1 MFLGLSQPLN
11 EYVTTSL
18 IIRMTSNTLLLCLL
32 VAIFTSLIAV
42 PCSIFVTMF
51 DFNGRKF
58 FSWALCLSLAFPI
71 YVYAF
76 IFIGAA
82 DEISFISNS
91 IRENIVLSALIM
103 SLGLYP
109 YTFLLCKAQLR
120 KIGVNIFK
128 ASKSLGKNNLQT
140 IYLILLPSLRP
151 SIIAGTVLCV
161 FETISDFGGVATLG
175 INTLTVG
182 IFNIWFGYQDLI
194 SGAKISLML
203 FFLAM
208 IILYISKLNSNSGK
222 ASGYGKANHGLIK
235 PNKILNLSITLFC
248 SSVFIATFVFP
259 FVQLVVWS
267 SENTKNNIP
276 LELILN
282 SFLIGLVVALAASVI
297 ATILSLGSFK
307 SSNKIIF
314 NLSTIGYAIP
324 GSVIAVSLLLVFSFY
339 FSLSVTVFGIWG
351 LFLCL
356 LIRFIT
362 PLIRYL
368 DAALTNVTEET
379 LSATKIYSKSL
390 LKTLRNIYFPA
401 LYPSLMLGFLVV
413 FIEVIKEQPATLLL
427 RPVGFDT
434 LSSKIYNFT
443 SEGQWELA
451 STPSIALILLSLILV
466 LILNNRIDNE

>member
-1 MFLGLSQPLN
+1 MRHLRLFKILSYPWVLLVSIIFLTFTIIGFTQPLN
-11 EYVTTSL
+11 EYVTSSL
-18 IIRMTSNTLLLCLL
+18 IIEMTFNTLLLCTL
-32 VAIFTSLIAV
+32 VSIFTSLIAV

-51 DFNGRKF
+51 DFYGRQF

-82 DEISFISNS
+82 EEVSFISGS
-91 IRENIVLSALIM
+91 IRENIVLSGLIM

-109 YTFLLCKAQLR
+109 YTFLLCKAQL
-120 KIGVNIFK
+120 KKTGVSIFK

-140 IYLILLPSLRP
+140 IYLILLPSLKP
-151 SIIAGTVLCV
+151 AIIAGTVLCI

-175 INTLTVG
+175 IDTLTVG

-194 SGAKISLML
+194 SGAKISLLL
-203 FFLAM
+203 FLLAM
-208 IILYISKLNSNSGK
+208 IILYISKLNSDSRKSLG
-222 ASGYGKANHGLIK
+222 AGKANHSLIK
-235 PNKILNLSITLFC
+235 PNKIFNFSIVLFC
-248 SSVFIATFVFP
+248 SFVFVITFVFP
-259 FVQLVVWS
+259 LMQLIAWS
-267 SENTKNNIP
+267 SENIKNNIP
-276 LELILN
+276 LELIFN
-282 SFLIGLVVALAASVI
+282 SFLIGFIVALAASVI
-297 ATILSLGSFK
+297 AIILSLGNFK
-307 SSNKIIF
+307 SSNRIIF

-324 GSVIAVSLLLVFSFY
+324 GSVLAISLLLVFSFY
-339 FSLSVTVFGIWG
+339 FDLSITVFGIWG

-368 DAALTNVTEET
+368 DAALSSINQKTI
-379 LSATKIYSKSL
+379 SATRIYSKNL
-390 LKTLRNIYFPA
+390 LKTFKSIYFPA
-401 LYPSLMLGFLVV
+401 LYPSLLLGFLVV

-443 SEGQWELA
+443 SEG
-451 STPSIALILLSLILV
+451 
-466 LILNNRIDNE
+466 NGN

>member
-1 MFLGLSQPLN
+1 
-11 EYVTTSL
+11 
-18 IIRMTSNTLLLCLL
+18 MTSNTVLLCIL

-51 DFNGRKF
+51 DFYGRKF

-76 IFIGAA
+76 IFVGAV
-82 DEISFISNS
+82 EEVSFISGS
-91 IRENIVLSALIM
+91 IRENIVLSGLVM

-109 YTFLLCKAQLR
+109 YTFLLCKAQL
-120 KIGVNIFK
+120 KKTGVSIFK

-140 IYLILLPSLRP
+140 IYLVLLPSLKP
-151 SIIAGTVLCV
+151 AIIAGTVLCI

-175 INTLTVG
+175 VNTLTVG

-203 FFLAM
+203 LFLAM
-208 IILYISKLNSNSGK
+208 IILYISKLNSDSRRSSGAGK
-222 ASGYGKANHGLIK
+222 ADHSLIK
-235 PNKILNLSITLFC
+235 PNKIFNYSIVLFC
-248 SSVFIATFVFP
+248 SFIFVITFIFP
-259 FVQLVVWS
+259 LIQLMAWS
-267 SENTKNNIP
+267 SENIKNNFP
-276 LELILN
+276 LVLIFN
-282 SFLIGLVVALAASVI
+282 SFLLGFIVALTASVI
-297 ATILSLGSFK
+297 AIILSLGSFK
-307 SSNKIIF
+307 SANRIIF

-324 GSVIAVSLLLVFSFY
+324 GSVLAVSMLLVFSFY
-339 FSLSVTVFGIWG
+339 FGLSITVFGIWG

-368 DAALTNVTEET
+368 DAALSSITQET
-379 LSATKIYSKSL
+379 ISATRIYSQNL
-390 LKTLRNIYFPA
+390 LKTFKSIYFPA
-401 LYPSLMLGFLVV
+401 LYPSLLLGFLVV

-451 STPSIALILLSLILV
+451 ATPSIAMILLSLILV
-466 LILNNRIDNE
+466 LILNNRVDNE

>member
-1 MFLGLSQPLN
+1 
-11 EYVTTSL
+11 
-18 IIRMTSNTLLLCLL
+18 MTSNTLLLCIL
-32 VAIFTSLIAV
+32 VAIFTSLIAI

-51 DFNGRKF
+51 DFYGRKF

-76 IFIGAA
+76 IFVGAA
-82 DEISFISNS
+82 EEVSFISSS

-109 YTFLLCKAQLR
+109 YTFLLCKAHLR
-120 KIGVNIFK
+120 KTGVSIFK
-128 ASKSLGKNNLQT
+128 ASKSLGKNNFQT
-140 IYLILLPSLRP
+140 IYLILLPSLKP
-151 SIIAGTVLCV
+151 AIIAGTVLCI

-203 FFLAM
+203 FLIAM
-208 IILYISKLNSNSGK
+208 IILYVSKLSSESRKSSG
-222 ASGYGKANHGLIK
+222 AGKANHSLIK
-235 PNKILNLSITLFC
+235 PSKIFNFTITLFC
-248 SSVFIATFVFP
+248 SSVFLITFIFP
-259 FVQLVVWS
+259 FMQLIVWS
-267 SENTKNNIP
+267 SENIKNNIP
-276 LELILN
+276 LELIFN
-282 SFLIGLVVALAASVI
+282 SFFIGFIVALAASVI
-297 ATILSLGSFK
+297 AIILSLGSFK
-307 SSNKIIF
+307 SPNKIIF

-324 GSVIAVSLLLVFSFY
+324 GSVLAVSLLLVFSFY
-339 FSLSVTVFGIWG
+339 FDLSITVFGIWG

-356 LIRFIT
+356 VIRFIT

-368 DAALTNVTEET
+368 DAALSSMTEET
-379 LSATKIYSKSL
+379 LSATRIYSKSL
-390 LKTLRNIYFPA
+390 LRTFRNIYFPA
-401 LYPSLMLGFLVV
+401 LYPSLLLGFLVV

-451 STPSIALILLSLILV
+451 ATPSIAMILLSLILV
-466 LILNNRIDNE
+466 LILNNRVDNE

>member
-1 MFLGLSQPLN
+1 MN
-11 EYVTTSL
+11 EYITSSL
-18 IIRMTSNTLLLCLL
+18 VINLMINTVLLCFL
-32 VAIFTSLIAV
+32 VAIFTSLIAI

-51 DFNGRKF
+51 DFYGRKF

-76 IFIGAA
+76 IFVGTA
-82 DEISFISNS
+82 EEVSFISIS
-91 IRENIVLSALIM
+91 IRENIVLSAFIL

-128 ASKSLGKNNLQT
+128 ASKSLGKNNFQT
-140 IYLILLPSLRP
+140 IYLILLPSLKP

-194 SGAKISLML
+194 SGAKLSLML
-203 FFLAM
+203 FFLAL
-208 IILYISKLNSNSGK
+208 IILYISKLNSQNRKSSGF
-222 ASGYGKANHGLIK
+222 GKVNHSFIK
-235 PNKILNLSITLFC
+235 PDKTLNLSIALFC
-248 SSVFIATFVFP
+248 SCIFLITFIFP
-259 FVQLVVWS
+259 FAQLIAWS
-267 SENTKNNIP
+267 LQNIKGNIP

-282 SFLIGLVVALAASVI
+282 SFLIGFIVAFAASII
-297 ATILSLGSFK
+297 ALILSLGSFK
-307 SSNKIIF
+307 SSNKFIF
-314 NLSTIGYAIP
+314 NLSTIGYSIP
-324 GSVIAVSLLLVFSFY
+324 GSVLAVSLLIVFNYY
-339 FSLSVTVFGIWG
+339 FGLSITIFGIWG

-368 DAALTNVTEET
+368 DAALTNMTDET
-379 LSATKIYSKSL
+379 ISATRIFSKNL
-390 LKTLRNIYFPA
+390 LKAFKNIYFPA
-401 LYPSLMLGFLVV
+401 LYPSLLLGFLVV

-443 SEGQWELA
+443 SEGQWESA
-451 STPSIALILLSLILV
+451 AFPSIALILLSLILV
-466 LILNNRIDNE
+466 FILNNRIDNE